1 MFQSVFLC
9 GVVTLL
15 CLTAV
20 SLAGYKLKL
29 SKERR
34 SKRLGLSR
42 FFWAIG
48 FLPVAIVTIS
58 NISFGSPVL
67 TTILAY
73 LRNPFLALDV
83 TLGAFAQMGEISFL
97 MDFIT
102 AILVS
107 STVVISL
114 TGNDPTLSTPDARRL
129 AKEHTCKGRVVASVP
144 VSQESTLPYIRFCR
158 ILS

>member
-1 MFQSVFLC
+1 MFQTVFLC

-58 NISFGSPVL
+58 NISFGNPVL
-67 TTILAY
+67 TSLLAFF
-73 LRNPFLALDV
+73 RNPFLTLDF
-83 TLGAFAQMGEISFL
+83 TLGAFAQIGEISFL

-102 AILVS
+102 AILLT

-114 TGNDPTLSTPDARRL
+114 TDNDPTLSLPDARRA
-129 AKEHTCKGRVVASVP
+129 AKERTCKGRLSFATPISP
-144 VSQESTLPYIRFCR
+144 EGALSYIRFCR

>member
-1 MFQSVFLC
+1 MFQTVFLC

-20 SLAGYKLKL
+20 SLASYLLKL
-29 SKERR
+29 TKERR
-34 SKRLGLSR
+34 SRRLDLSP

-58 NISFGSPVL
+58 NISFGTPAL
-67 TTILAY
+67 TTALTF
-73 LRNPFLALDV
+73 LRNPLLTMDLTF
-83 TLGAFAQMGEISFL
+83 GAFAQLEEISFL

-102 AILVS
+102 AILLT

-114 TGNDPTLSTPDARRL
+114 TRKDPTLNAPDARRV
-129 AKEHTCKGRVVASVP
+129 AKDSTCKGRAVSVLG
-144 VSQESTLPYIRFCR
+144 VSQESDFTYIRFCR